1 MNFFRRLLPNTIPDH
16 IDANDLTL
24 VLRERILQ
32 QILLISSIMG
42 TVFFIISTIPA
53 LKRSPFFILVVAS
66 ASLLFL
72 TLFTIR
78 KVNYQLRSSIFI
90 NILIVMTVSALLIY
104 GLEGSGILLA
114 MASSILTFLLRG
126 RKTGITMAFI
136 STFAIAAAAILMVTG
151 LIPPPSAEI
160 QYDSTVPGGWLSVGL
175 AFVVLS
181 VILMAATTS
190 FVAGLQ
196 NMASSQMDLSK
207 ELKEERDL
215 LETRVAQRT
224 QEAEKRAVQMEIA
237 ASVAHDIS
245 QETNIDRLLTNAVE
259 LLVQRFNL
267 YYAAVFLVDDK
278 REFAVLRSGSGM
290 AGKAMLEQHH
300 QLRVGQVGM
309 VGYVVAN
316 NQFRLAQDVKSD
328 PAHYENPFLPQ
339 TQSELALPLT
349 VAGEV
354 IGALDLQ
361 SVEKDAFS
369 PTDIQVLS
377 ITADQL
383 AVAIQRA
390 QLVDQLQQSVEEMES
405 GLRSYTQTKWSAY
418 LRSSQ
423 KVHAYRFAQSRIEPI
438 SQRSDAAQKA
448 LALGR
453 VVVTEAS
460 GGSHSPDANATAAV
474 PIRLRNHILGV
485 IEIKFN
491 TTRAP
496 AEMLTLLE
504 SASDRL
510 GIALENARLLEE
522 VQSRAV
528 SERVVSEISSR
539 VRSATTIDNV
549 LKTAVAELG
558 KSLGVA
564 EVVVQLRSS
573 D

>member
-1 MNFFRRLLPNTIPDH
+1 MNFFRRLLPNYIPDH
-16 IDANDLTL
+16 IDASDLTL

-32 QILLISSIMG
+32 QILLIATFMG

-53 LKRSPFFILVVAS
+53 LKRSPFFILIVAS

-72 TLFTIR
+72 VLFTAR
-78 KVNYQLRSSIFI
+78 KLNYQLRSSIFI
-90 NILIVMTVSALLIY
+90 NILIVMTVCALLIY

-126 RKTGITMAFI
+126 RKTGITMAVL
-136 STFAIAAAAILMVTG
+136 STFAIGATAILMVTG

-160 QYDSTVPGGWLSVGL
+160 QYDSTMPGGWLSVGL

-196 NMASSQMDLSK
+196 DMASSQTHLSN

-215 LETRVAQRT
+215 LETRVVLRT

-237 ASVAHDIS
+237 SSVAHDIS
-245 QETNIDRLLTNAVE
+245 QETNIDHLLFNAVE

-290 AGKAMLEQHH
+290 AGKAMLDQHH

-328 PAHYENPFLPQ
+328 PTHYDNPFLPE

-361 SVEKDAFS
+361 SVEKEAF
-369 PTDIQVLS
+369 TAIDIQALS

-383 AVAIQRA
+383 AVAIHRA
-390 QLVDQLQQSVEEMES
+390 RLVDQLQQSVEEMET
-405 GLRSYTQTKWSAY
+405 GLRAYTQSKWGSY

-423 KVHAYRFAQSRIEPI
+423 KTHAYRLAKSRIEPY
-438 SQRSDAAQKA
+438 SRHSEAAKKA
-448 LALGR
+448 LTQGR
-453 VVVTEAS
+453 VVITEAT
-460 GGSHSPDANATAAV
+460 GGSSTENACATAAV
-474 PIRLRNHILGV
+474 PIRLRNHVLGV
-485 IEIKFN
+485 IEITFS

-496 AEMLTLLE
+496 AEILTLLE
-504 SASDRL
+504 SAADRL

-522 VQSRAV
+522 VKSRAE

-558 KSLGVA
+558 KNLGVA